1 VRRSCPGLSAAD
13 VEDFVQ
19 SIMVALLRRM
29 GEGEENPTYSSIYLQ
44 KMAYGVMVDELRR
57 RGRRP
62 ATPMDVDSSDRFAS
76 AAPDPE
82 RAAASGETAAGIRD
96 CVSRLVAPRRRA
108 VTLHLL
114 GCGVTEIA
122 RRSGWSG
129 KRADNLLY
137 RGLADLRRCL
147 ESKGLKP

>member
-1 VRRSCPGLSAAD
+1 ML
-13 VEDFVQ
+13 
-19 SIMVALLRRM
+19 VALLRRM
-29 GEGEENPTYSSIYLQ
+29 GGGEENPAYSSIYLQ
-44 KMAYGVMVDELRR
+44 KMAYGVLVDELRR

-62 ATPMDVDSSDRFAS
+62 ETPMDEESSDRLAS

-96 CVSRLVAPRRRA
+96 CVSKLVPPRRRA